1 MKAPVSWLREYVDFD
16 DSIDELVD
24 KLTFS
29 GIEVEG
35 VETVGGDFEGIVVG
49 EVLSVD
55 PHPNADR
62 LRLCT
67 VRSGDA
73 ESRVVCGA
81 PNVTV
86 GGKYPFAPIG
96 FTLPNGIKLKKAK
109 IRGEVSEGMLCAEDE
124 LCISDDHEGLMVL
137 DSGLAAGTPLADVL
151 GPPETVLDLEITP
164 NRPDCLSMMGVAREL
179 AALSGGVLKVPS
191 IALQESGDHV
201 DARTSV
207 RVEDPGGCPRYV
219 ARILH
224 DIEIK
229 PAPEWMQK
237 RLTLAG
243 VRPINNVVDI
253 TNYVMLETGQPL
265 HAFDKSLLKE
275 ERIAVRRAR
284 PGEKM
289 RTLDDIERT
298 LDEDTLLITDAESPV
313 ALAGIM
319 GGGGC
324 EIHEQTKTVLLESA
338 CFDAAAVRVTSRRL
352 GLSTESSYRFE
363 RGVDIG
369 GVDWASRRATG
380 LMAECAGGSPSPGA
394 IDVFA
399 PQAAPCSIQLRYE
412 RVSALIGL
420 EISGAE
426 IRRLL
431 EALALRV
438 TAEDETSCTVEV
450 PSFRGDLEREVDLI
464 EEVARLHGLDKIPAP
479 SPRAELVVGA
489 DDRRTRSLYDLRA
502 RLTGLGLQEIMN
514 YSYTST
520 DLLDAFKL
528 DDPQA
533 RVLLPNPLSQ
543 DHSVLRTSLIPQLV
557 ESLGRNAAR
566 QVNRVAFFEFGTVYH
581 REAEGS
587 HREEAM
593 LAIGLMGSV
602 GRTGVGSGTSATSG
616 EAYLWA
622 KGIWEAIS
630 SAQSVTSW
638 ELGSLHVPALEEGM
652 STEITGDGRRIGIL
666 GALDRSICSA
676 WRISEPV
683 VVLEVSLERLLEAD
697 NRRGDPVDEVPVFP
711 AIRRDVAMLLDEAI
725 THQRVLSV
733 VEKVRPA
740 ELENI
745 ALFDVFSGKGIAAG
759 RKSLAYAFT
768 YRSPERTLTDEEA
781 NRLHDGVKSA
791 LQQDLAAEIRDH

>member
-35 VETVGGDFEGIVVG
+35 VATVGGDFEGIVVG

-67 VRSGDA
+67 VTSGDT

-81 PNVTV
+81 PNVTP
-86 GGKYPFAPIG
+86 GGKYPFARIG
-96 FTLPNGIKLKKAK
+96 VTLPNGIKLKKAK

-124 LCISDDHEGLMVL
+124 LGLSDDHEGLMDL
-137 DSGLAAGTPLADVL
+137 DSGLAAGTPLSDVL

-179 AALSGGVLKVPS
+179 AALCGTSLKVPD
-191 IALQESGDHV
+191 IALEETGDPV
-201 DARTSV
+201 DQQTRIQ
-207 RVEDPGGCPRYV
+207 VEDAAGCPRYI

-237 RLTLAG
+237 RLNLAG

-265 HAFDKSLLKE
+265 HAFDKTLLKE
-275 ERIAVRRAR
+275 ERIVVRRAV

-289 RTLDDIERT
+289 RTLDDIERP
-298 LDEDTLLITDAESPV
+298 LENDPLLIADAESPV
-313 ALAGIM
+313 AIAGIM
-319 GGGGC
+319 GGGGS
-324 EIHEQTKTVLLESA
+324 EIHEKTATVLLESA
-338 CFDAAAVRVTSRRL
+338 CFDPATVRVTSRRL

-369 GVDWASRRATG
+369 GVDWASRRATQ
-380 LMAECAGGSPSPGA
+380 LMAEYAGGKPSPGA
-394 IDVFA
+394 IDIFA
-399 PQAAPCSIQLRYE
+399 PRPAPHSIHLRYE
-412 RVSALIGL
+412 KVSSLIGMNV
-420 EISGAE
+420 SGSE
-426 IRRLL
+426 VRRLL
-431 EALALRV
+431 QAIELRI
-438 TAEDETSCTVEV
+438 TAEDETSCTAEI

-464 EEVARLHGLDKIPAP
+464 EEVARLHGLDKIPTP
-479 SPRAELVVGA
+479 SPRADLVVGA
-489 DDRRTRSLYDLRA
+489 DDRRTRSLFDLRA

-520 DLLDAFKL
+520 ELLDTFKL
-528 DDPQA
+528 DDPGE
-533 RVLLPNPLSQ
+533 RVLLPNPLSR
-543 DHSVLRTSLIPQLV
+543 DHSVLRSSLIPQLV

-566 QVNRVAFFEFGTVYH
+566 QVEQAAFFEFGRIYH
-581 REAEGS
+581 REPDGS
-587 HREEAM
+587 HREEEM
-593 LAIGLMGSV
+593 LAIGLMGPV
-602 GRTGVGSGTSATSG
+602 GRTGVGSGASTTSG

-630 SAQSVTSW
+630 AAQSVTRW
-638 ELGSLHVPALEEGM
+638 ELGPLQVPALEEGM
-652 STEITGDGRRIGIL
+652 STEIIGDGRRIGIL
-666 GALDRSICSA
+666 GTLDRSLCSA
-676 WRISEPV
+676 WRISEPI
-683 VVLEVSLERLLEAD
+683 VVLEVELDTLLETD
-697 NRRGDPVDEVPVFP
+697 RGPSGPVEEVPVFP
-711 AIRRDVAMLLDEAI
+711 AIRRDVAMLVNEAI
-725 THQRVLSV
+725 TNQQVLSV
-733 VEKVRPA
+733 VEKIRPT

-745 ALFDVFSGKGIAAG
+745 VLFDIFSGKGIGAG
-759 RKSLAYAFT
+759 LKSLAYAFT
-768 YRSPERTLTDEEA
+768 YRSPDRTLTDEEA
-781 NRLHDGVKSA
+781 NHLHDRIKSA
-791 LQQDLAAEIRDH
+791 LQKELGAEIRDH

>member
-35 VETVGGDFEGIVVG
+35 VETVGGDFTGIVVG
-49 EVLSVD
+49 EVISVD

-62 LRLCT
+62 LQLCT
-67 VRSGDA
+67 VQSGNA

-81 PNVTV
+81 PNVTP

-96 FTLPNGIKLKKAK
+96 VTLPNGIRLKKAK
-109 IRGEVSEGMLCAEDE
+109 IRGEVSEGMLCAADE
-124 LCISDDHEGLMVL
+124 LCVSDDHDGLMVL
-137 DSGLAAGTPLADVL
+137 DPGLPAGTPLAEVL

-179 AALSGGVLKVPS
+179 AALCGATLKVPD
-191 IALQESGDHV
+191 IALQETGDSV
-201 DARTSV
+201 DTQTSV
-207 RVEDPGGCPRYV
+207 QVEDAAGCPRYV

-229 PAPEWMQK
+229 PSPEWMQK
-237 RLTLAG
+237 RLHLAG
-243 VRPINNVVDI
+243 VRPVNNVVDI

-275 ERIAVRRAR
+275 ERIVVRRAR

-289 RTLDDIERT
+289 RTLDDIDRT
-298 LDEDTLLITDAESPV
+298 LDHDPLLIADSDSPV
-313 ALAGIM
+313 AIAGIM
-319 GGGGC
+319 GGGGS
-324 EIHEQTKTVLLESA
+324 EIHEKTETVLLESA
-338 CFDAAAVRVTSRRL
+338 CFDAATVRVTSRRL

-380 LMAECAGGSPSPGA
+380 LIVEYAGGKASPGA
-394 IDVFA
+394 IDIIA
-399 PQAAPCSIQLRYE
+399 PQPPPRSIQLRYD

-420 EISGAE
+420 EIPEAD

-431 EALALRV
+431 ESIELRI
-438 TAEDETSCTVEV
+438 TAEEQASCTVEI

-464 EEVARLHGLDKIPAP
+464 EEVARLHGLDKIPTP
-479 SPRAELVVGA
+479 SPRAEIVVGA
-489 DDRRTRSLYDLRA
+489 DDRHTRALFDLRA

-520 DLLDAFKL
+520 ELLDTFKL
-528 DDPQA
+528 DDPGE
-533 RVLLPNPLSQ
+533 RVLLPNPLSR
-543 DHSVLRTSLIPQLV
+543 DHSVLRSSLIPQLV
-557 ESLGRNAAR
+557 ESLSRNAAR
-566 QVNRVAFFEFGTVYH
+566 QIDQAAFFEFGRVYH
-581 REAEGS
+581 REPEGS
-587 HREEAM
+587 HCEKEM
-593 LAIGLMGSV
+593 LAIGLMGAV
-602 GRTGVGSGTSATSG
+602 GRTGVGSGAATTPG
-616 EAYLWA
+616 DAYLWA
-622 KGIWEAIS
+622 KGIWEAVS
-630 SAQSVTSW
+630 AAQSLTSW
-638 ELGSLHVPALEEGM
+638 EMGPLQAPALEEGM

-676 WRISEPV
+676 WRISVPI
-683 VVLEVSLERLLEAD
+683 VVLEVALETLLEAGQ
-697 NRRGDPVDEVPVFP
+697 RPGGPVHEVLVFP
-711 AIRRDVAMLLDEAI
+711 AIRRDVAMLLDEGI
-725 THQRVLSV
+725 THQQVLSV
-733 VEKVRPA
+733 VDKVRPA
-740 ELENI
+740 ELETI
-745 ALFDVFSGKGIAAG
+745 ALFDIFSGKGIEAG

-768 YRSPERTLTDEEA
+768 YRSAERTLTDEEA
-781 NRLHDGVKSA
+781 NRLHDEIKSA
-791 LQQDLAAEIRDH
+791 LRKDLDAEIRDH